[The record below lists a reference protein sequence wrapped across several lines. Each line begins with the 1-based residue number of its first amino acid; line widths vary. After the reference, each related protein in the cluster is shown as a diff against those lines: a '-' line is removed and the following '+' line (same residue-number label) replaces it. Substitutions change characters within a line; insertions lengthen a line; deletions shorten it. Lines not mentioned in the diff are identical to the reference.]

1 MIKLTSKF
9 PIVYKDKDLVFP
21 ITETENTGT
30 VYPAKDTEYA
40 EFDTYD
46 EAKAFVESKGL
57 SYKEFK
63 TTKDINNKV

>member
-1 MIKLTSKF
+1 MVELTKKY
-9 PIVYKDKDLVFP
+9 PIVYKDKDLIFP
-21 ITETENTGT
+21 LTEDGINGE

-57 SYKEFK
+57 SYKEP
-63 TTKDINNKV
+63 IA

>member
-1 MIKLTSKF
+1 MIELTKKY

-21 ITETENTGT
+21 LTEEGINGK

-57 SYKEFK
+57 SYKEL
-63 TTKDINNKV
+63 NR

>member
-1 MIKLTSKF
+1 MVELTKKY
-9 PIVYKDKDLVFP
+9 PIVYKGKDLVFP
-21 ITETENTGT
+21 LTMEDINGV

-57 SYKEFK
+57 SYKEP
-63 TTKDINNKV
+63 IA

>member
-1 MIKLTSKF
+1 MIKLTKKY

-21 ITETENTGT
+21 LTQEGINGV

-57 SYKEFK
+57 GYKESK
-63 TTKDINNKV
+63 TTEDITNEV

>member
-1 MIKLTSKF
+1 MIELTKKY

-21 ITETENTGT
+21 LTEEGINGK

-57 SYKEFK
+57 SYKEP
-63 TTKDINNKV
+63 TV

>member
-1 MIKLTSKF
+1 MVELTKKY

-21 ITETENTGT
+21 LTEEGVNGK

-57 SYKEFK
+57 SYKEP
-63 TTKDINNKV
+63 TA

>member
-1 MIKLTSKF
+1 MVELTKKY
-9 PIVYKDKDLVFP
+9 PIVYKDKDLIFP
-21 ITETENTGT
+21 LTEEGINGE

-57 SYKEFK
+57 SYKEP
-63 TTKDINNKV
+63 TE